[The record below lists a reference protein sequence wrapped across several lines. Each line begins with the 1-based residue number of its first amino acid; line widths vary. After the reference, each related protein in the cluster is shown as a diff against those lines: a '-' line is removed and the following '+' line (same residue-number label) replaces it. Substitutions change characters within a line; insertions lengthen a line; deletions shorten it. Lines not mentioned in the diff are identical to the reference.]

1 MSEATDSAKTEVKTV
16 EEILNSKTNDDLK
29 FGLLIGLIKVNQVS
43 DKDVVNTVLHLLVGG
58 EFDIEANFVIQ
69 DPSNIVQMLKVVEH
83 CPATLQ
89 AEIWSVVMA
98 MLKKSRRNLQACT
111 EVRLISRV
119 MAMILDAEDIV
130 ADLLVDML
138 GALAAYSITVQELR
152 QLFRYL
158 KAADGQWP
166 RHSVK
171 LISVLKQMPQRQG
184 PDEFFSFPGKK
195 GSCMHLPPI
204 KTWPYQSGWTFSCWL
219 RLDPVTGVTVE
230 QERPHLFCF
239 QTNKGVGYSANF
251 LGNALVITSMKIK
264 GKGFQHCAKY
274 EFQPRKWYMVTIVFV
289 YNRWSKSEVRCYV
302 DGQLA
307 SGTDMSWLVS
317 TPDPFDKC
325 YIGGSSDGDVDHM
338 FCGQLSTLYMFS
350 EALSPQQIAAMH
362 ELGPSYKSQFRFP
375 NESNIRLSETAQR
388 LLYDGKLTS
397 LIVFMYNPIA
407 CDGQL
412 CLESSPKGNVSHF
425 LHSPHAM
432 MSGEVKSVITHS
444 IHSTLHSL
452 GGVQI
457 LFPLFGQ
464 LDLPLCQAEGTSSTV
479 KHSTCDPIELIFANL
494 LGLLYNLIES
504 SSTIHQQMV
513 QNKGFLVI
521 GHLLEKSSKDHI
533 TPAVLE
539 VFLKLTNYLVKC
551 PTGGTLLKHLFD
563 HILFNPALWIHSC
576 MEVQTKLYCYLATDF
591 ISDAQI
597 YNNIRRVSAVL
608 QTMHTLKYYYWVVNP
623 QDRSGITPKAVDGPR
638 PDYDEIVKLRS
649 FMLLYLK
656 QLLMKGQGVQE
667 DELQSMLNY
676 LCTLH
681 EDDNLIDVLE
691 LLVSLMSEN
700 AASMVP
706 SFDHK
711 QGIRTVFK
719 LLASPNE
726 DIRIKAMKL
735 FGFWLMRSTP
745 KRKQDALSNH
755 NLFSLLGE
763 RLLLNDQHITIATY
777 NVLFEMLTERMSVEV
792 LKLRHEEPD
801 GHFRIENSA
810 MLKVMAMMIRQSKP
824 SPLVLEVKKKFLS
837 DLTILCSNNKENR
850 RTVLQMSV
858 WQDWLFSMAYVYP
871 QDQEQQKVT
880 EMVMALF
887 RMLLHHA
894 IKYEYG
900 GWRVWIDTLAI
911 LHSKVAYEDFK
922 LHMAKMYAKY
932 DRQRVDDNADHE
944 ERSQRPISTISGVSD
959 AELNKPIPKS
969 TVTVTEIKDSDPAN
983 ENAALGESR
992 QPLEGE
998 KESPSESEA
1007 RDKMDQSKGSIAA
1020 GGDSKEVS
1028 ESIQNGHAGNDE
1040 MEENQH
1046 GDKRKVPSRTE
1057 STRSGHRM
1065 FSSGPRAPPF
1075 RIPEFRWSYLHQKLL
1090 SDLLFSIETDV
1101 QVWKS
1106 HTTKT
1111 VIDFVNASENN
1122 IYVVNVTHMISQ
1134 LADNL
1139 ITSCGGLLPL
1149 LAAATSSNGEVEIL
1163 EPTQGL
1169 SIEQAVSI
1177 LLRIMNLTDILVF
1190 ASSTNFVELEQEK
1203 NMPSGGILRQCLR
1216 LVCTAAVRNCLEVRH
1231 RRIPQTPP
1239 TPSSNAHP
1247 LAQHRDRAGTNGSTD
1262 PIQALI
1268 EGSHPTQ
1275 RNIVEN
1281 LNESVSPIKDYE
1293 RLLQDM
1299 DINRLRAVVYRD
1311 VEETKQAQ
1319 FLALAIVY
1327 FTSVLM
1333 VSKYR
1338 DILEPPSPAQTPSQ
1352 SSRRSSNHA
1361 PSGNKSHEG
1370 EEDEEDE
1377 EDEDDE
1383 DDEDE
1388 EESGTPEGDRSVDEQ
1403 DVKLSVPVE
1412 VHEQDTVS
1420 EGDAL
1425 EETRANKTERPP
1437 TEGGDN
1443 AEQTD
1448 SKPEEGDGEE
1458 EAETDAPAK
1467 QEEDADNTDGGNT
1480 EEKAK
1485 DTDSD
1490 NTEEKAKDTD
1500 GCDAEE
1506 KAKDDAKP
1514 DEDYEREEEADGN
1527 QEMVEEEVK
1536 EDEETK
1542 DKVVAGEESGDEKK
1556 GDEKEEG
1563 ENAKQESENEHKAED
1578 QIEDEEK
1585 PKEETNTKGEQQVSA
1600 EKVADDNDQ
1609 NTEKEDD
1616 DQAVAELGTEP
1627 LPTISSISAGARKH
1641 SESENHS
1648 TKPEKLEL
1656 KSTPI
1661 PAPVNLA
1668 MLDSGNLTERL
1679 EKALGSV
1686 APLLREIFVDFAPYL
1701 SKTLIGSHG
1710 QELLIGGLVTLKQST
1725 SVVELVMLLCSQE
1738 WQNSLQKHAGLAFIE
1753 LVNEGRLLAHATRD
1767 HIVRVA
1773 NEADFILNRM
1783 RAEDVQRHAEFESLC
1798 AQMMLDRREE
1808 EKLCDHLIT
1817 SAKRRDY
1824 FLSMKLRDKVLNIL
1838 ANKHGAWGEPDKHD
1852 DEFWKLD
1859 VWEDDSRRRR
1869 RFIRNSI
1876 GSTHPEATLKAALE
1890 HGATEDAIN
1899 QARDAFHAHLASKKA
1914 SSLQP
1919 DYTDEELLMED
1930 VSEFDREYSGPVAM
1944 STTCKLVAPGVAI
1957 NGLMSIT
1964 KTDLYFEMDED
1975 DSENKTIDPQVLAY
1989 IDYLHGK
1996 WNFNEVRAIFARR
2009 YLLQNVAIEIFLANR
2024 TAIMF
2029 AFPDHATVKKVIA
2042 ALPRVGVGVKYGLS
2056 QSRRMSSASG
2066 KQLFKMS
2073 SMTQKWQRREI
2084 SNFDYLMYLNT
2095 IAGRTYNDLNQ
2106 YPVFPWVIVNY
2117 DTDELDLSQP
2127 NNFRDLSKPI
2137 GALNPGRREFFE
2149 ERYNSWE
2156 HDQIPPFHYG
2166 THYSTSAFTLNW
2178 LIRVEPFTTMFLN
2191 LQGGKFD
2198 HADRTFHSISQA
2210 WKNCQRDTS
2219 DVKELIPEFFV
2230 LPEMFMNTNRY
2241 QLGNLDEGDQ
2251 VTDVVLPRWA
2261 KSAEDFVRINR
2272 MALESEFVSCQLH
2285 HWIDLIFGYK
2295 QRGPE
2300 ATRATNVFY
2309 YLTYE
2314 GSVNLESMT
2323 DPVMKEAIE
2332 NQIRCFGQT
2341 PTQLLA
2347 EPHPPRSSV
2356 MHLLTQ
2362 NYSKANRSILKKSPM
2377 MFTSVQ
2383 DDVCMIMK
2391 FLSNSPVCHVSANTH
2406 PAVPVPAVT
2415 TITCNHNFAINRWN
2429 TNYQH
2434 QGTPTSLGS
2443 PENKDGKEATPNLP
2457 LAMDQLLVLNTGLQR
2472 RSLGD
2477 NFDQRLKVNASHFV
2491 TTADNRFIFACGHW
2505 DKSFRLYLA
2514 DTAKILQVVYGH
2526 FDVVTVITRSECN
2539 LNQDCY
2545 VVTGSKDCT
2554 VMVWMF
2560 TSRNQAIIGD
2570 NGSIEQ
2576 PTPKAT
2582 LTGHKS
2588 EVTSI
2593 NVLAELGMVISGS
2606 VDGPC
2611 LVHTLSG
2618 DLLRSLD
2625 APGNRQLTAQLL
2637 CMSREMFVVVKF
2649 DQGEICNFNVNG
2661 RLQKHIKHKDNVQAM
2676 TLSRDGQYLM
2686 MGGDSGIV
2694 EVWRSHDL
2702 TLLYTYP
2709 ACDSSICS
2717 LALSHDHKFLLA
2729 GLATGCLLV
2738 FNIDFNKWHHEYQE
2752 KY

>member
-1 MSEATDSAKTEVKTV
+1 
-16 EEILNSKTNDDLK
+16 
-29 FGLLIGLIKVNQVS
+29 
-43 DKDVVNTVLHLLVGG
+43 
-58 EFDIEANFVIQ
+58 
-69 DPSNIVQMLKVVEH
+69 
-83 CPATLQ
+83 
-89 AEIWSVVMA
+89 
-98 MLKKSRRNLQACT
+98 
-111 EVRLISRV
+111 
-119 MAMILDAEDIV
+119 
-130 ADLLVDML
+130 
-138 GALAAYSITVQELR
+138 
-152 QLFRYL
+152 
-158 KAADGQWP
+158 
-166 RHSVK
+166 
-171 LISVLKQMPQRQG
+171 
-184 PDEFFSFPGKK
+184 
-195 GSCMHLPPI
+195 
-204 KTWPYQSGWTFSCWL
+204 
-219 RLDPVTGVTVE
+219 
-230 QERPHLFCF
+230 
-239 QTNKGVGYSANF
+239 
-251 LGNALVITSMKIK
+251 
-264 GKGFQHCAKY
+264 
-274 EFQPRKWYMVTIVFV
+274 
-289 YNRWSKSEVRCYV
+289 
-302 DGQLA
+302 
-307 SGTDMSWLVS
+307 
-317 TPDPFDKC
+317 
-325 YIGGSSDGDVDHM
+325 
-338 FCGQLSTLYMFS
+338 
-350 EALSPQQIAAMH
+350 
-362 ELGPSYKSQFRFP
+362 
-375 NESNIRLSETAQR
+375 
-388 LLYDGKLTS
+388 
-397 LIVFMYNPIA
+397 MYNPIA

-412 CLESSPKGNVSHF
+412 CLESSPKGNVNHF
-425 LHSPHAM
+425 QHSPHAM

-464 LDLPLCQAEGTSSTV
+464 LDLPVAQGDEKPSVTD
-479 KHSTCDPIELIFANL
+479 HSTCANL

-504 SSTIHQQMV
+504 SYTIHQQMV

-521 GHLLEKSSKDHI
+521 GHLLEKSSRDHV
-533 TPAVLE
+533 TPSVLE
-539 VFLKLTNYLVKC
+539 VFLKLTDYLVKC
-551 PTGGTLLKHLFD
+551 PSGGTLLKHLFD
-563 HILFNPALWIHSC
+563 HILFNPAIWIHSC

-591 ISDAQI
+591 INDAQI

-608 QTMHTLKYYYWVVNP
+608 QTMHTLKYYYWVINP
-623 QDRSGITPKAVDGPR
+623 KDRSGITPKAVDGPR
-638 PDYDEIVKLRS
+638 PEYDEIIKLRS
-649 FMLLYLK
+649 FMLLYIK
-656 QLLMKGQGVQE
+656 QLLLKGQGVQE

-681 EDDNLIDVLE
+681 EDDNLVDVLE
-691 LLVSLMSEN
+691 LLVSLMSEHPQ
-700 AASMVP
+700 SMVP
-706 SFDHK
+706 AFDRK
-711 QGIRTVFK
+711 QGVRTVFK

-726 DIRIKAMKL
+726 DIRIKTLKL
-735 FGFWLMRSTP
+735 FGFWLSRSTP
-745 KRKQDALSNH
+745 KRKQDSLAQH

-763 RLLLNDQHITIATY
+763 RLLLNDQHITAATY
-777 NVLFEMLTERMSVEV
+777 NALFEMLTERVCLESH
-792 LKLRHEEPD
+792 KSKHEEPES
-801 GHFRIENSA
+801 HFRIENSA
-810 MLKVMAMMIRQSKP
+810 LLKVVATMIRQSKP
-824 SPLVLEVKKKFLS
+824 SAEILEVKRTFLS
-837 DLTILCSNNKENR
+837 DLTILCKNNKENR

-871 QDQEQQKVT
+871 QNQDQQKIT

-894 IKYEYG
+894 IKFEYG

-922 LHMAKMYAKY
+922 RHMAKMYKQY
-932 DRQRVDDNADHE
+932 DRQRVDDYADHE
-944 ERSQRPISTISGVSD
+944 ERNRQPISTISGVSD
-959 AELNKPIPKS
+959 TELNKPVPKS
-969 TVTVTEIKDSDPAN
+969 TVKVTEI
-983 ENAALGESR
+983 E
-992 QPLEGE
+992 
-998 KESPSESEA
+998 ESEA
-1007 RDKMDQSKGSIAA
+1007 ANTVKPLNNESEAGAKTDQSESSKAVNGEIEADSSKNGVHSAA
-1020 GGDSKEVS
+1020 EHQRDRQK
-1028 ESIQNGHAGNDE
+1028 
-1040 MEENQH
+1040 M
-1046 GDKRKVPSRTE
+1046 PTRTD

-1075 RIPEFRWSYLHQKLL
+1075 RIPEFRWSYLHQQLL
-1090 SDLLFSIETDV
+1090 KDLLFSIETDV

-1111 VIDFVNASENN
+1111 VIDFVNSGENN

-1190 ASSTNFVELEQEK
+1190 ASSTTFAELEQEK
-1203 NMPSGGILRQCLR
+1203 NMPAGGILRQCLR
-1216 LVCTAAVRNCLEVRH
+1216 LVCTAAVRNSLEVRH
-1231 RRIPQTPP
+1231 RAVPPTPP
-1239 TPSSNAHP
+1239 TPTSTAHP
-1247 LAQHRDRAGTNGSTD
+1247 LAGYSRDSSAQNGTTD

-1268 EGSHPTQ
+1268 EGSHPT
-1275 RNIVEN
+1275 RKNIVEN
-1281 LNESVSPIKDYE
+1281 LNEQLSPIKDFDK
-1293 RLLQDM
+1293 LLQDM

-1352 SSRRSSNHA
+1352 MPRRSSNHT
-1361 PSGNKSHEG
+1361 PSAAKYWHNLRPTMSLLVDGTTIENIKQNEG
-1370 EEDEEDE
+1370 E
-1377 EDEDDE
+1377 
-1383 DDEDE
+1383 
-1388 EESGTPEGDRSVDEQ
+1388 GTETKTDEQ
-1403 DVKLSVPVE
+1403 PKGGVE
-1412 VHEQDTVS
+1412 
-1420 EGDAL
+1420 
-1425 EETRANKTERPP
+1425 R
-1437 TEGGDN
+1437 
-1443 AEQTD
+1443 EQTD
-1448 SKPEEGDGEE
+1448 SKKLPKATVSTVELAVTGNELAVYLEKERELSSDSSDKSEKLSEASENSPKSTPTKPTIEDADQGSVLSRMISGSESGQSGEVKSLEIHSVENQSESNQSEGSHSEGNQSEGNQSEHKQPESDQSSVNHKDSNQSTDDSQTEAKLEETQSDSAENKTETENQSEGNQSEVDETEDQSEPGESRVQEDADSSVDESQVKLKIPVDVHVNMDTSLESGGVTEDSEAASPARPVTEGGENEETKESGDGEE
-1458 EAETDAPAK
+1458 
-1467 QEEDADNTDGGNT
+1467 QEEDEDTGKDDDVTGKNDDGTGKDDDGTGKDDDGTGKDEEEENKAEAKDKAKEEPTGESEDKEVGAGDAENT
-1480 EEKAK
+1480 EQ
-1485 DTDSD
+1485 
-1490 NTEEKAKDTD
+1490 TEQ
-1500 GCDAEE
+1500 
-1506 KAKDDAKP
+1506 KDDAKDSEDKKDSEEVEKKEDSIETA
-1514 DEDYEREEEADGN
+1514 DEKDKGDSATNKDNEIDAKEEEKP
-1527 QEMVEEEVK
+1527 VEKEEVK
-1536 EDEETK
+1536 TETEVAQAASNDTK
-1542 DKVVAGEESGDEKK
+1542 DSTDADKATKESKPSDDNAPVEVNGRNSPVDSIEGSTEGQEQVLSVQVGEE
-1556 GDEKEEG
+1556 EE
-1563 ENAKQESENEHKAED
+1563 
-1578 QIEDEEK
+1578 EE
-1585 PKEETNTKGEQQVSA
+1585 PAQM
-1600 EKVADDNDQ
+1600 
-1609 NTEKEDD
+1609 
-1616 DQAVAELGTEP
+1616 P
-1627 LPTISSISAGARKH
+1627 ISSISAGTRKH
-1641 SESENHS
+1641 SESHDNQ
-1648 TKPEKLEL
+1648 KPEKLEL

-1661 PAPVNLA
+1661 PGPVNLT

-1824 FLSMKLRDKVLNIL
+1824 SVAMKMRDKVLNIL
-1838 ANKHGAWGEPDKHD
+1838 ANKHGAWGEPDKQI
-1852 DEFWKLD
+1852 DEYWKLD

-1869 RFIRNSI
+1869 RFIKNPI
-1876 GSTHPEATLKAALE
+1876 GSTHPDAALKAALE

-1899 QARDAFHAHLASKKA
+1899 QARDAFHAHLDSKKA
-1914 SSLQP
+1914 QALMP
-1919 DYTDEELLMED
+1919 EYTDEELLMED
-1930 VSEFDREYSGPVAM
+1930 NTEFEREYSGPVAM
-1944 STTCKLVAPGVAI
+1944 STTCKLIAPGVAI
-1957 NGLMSIT
+1957 NGIMSIT
-1964 KTDLYFEMDED
+1964 KTDLYYEMDED
-1975 DSENKTIDPQVLAY
+1975 DAENKKIDQEVLAY

-1996 WNFNEVRAIFARR
+1996 WNFNEIRAIFSRR
-2009 YLLQNVAIEIFLANR
+2009 YLLQNTAIEIFLANR

-2029 AFPDHATVKKVIA
+2029 AFPDHATVKKVIS
-2042 ALPRVGVGVKYGLS
+2042 ALPRVGVGVKYGLG

-2066 KQLFKMS
+2066 KQLYKMS
-2073 SMTQKWQRREI
+2073 AMTQKWQRREI

-2137 GALNPGRREFFE
+2137 GALNPSRKEFFE

-2198 HADRTFHSISQA
+2198 HADRTFHSVSQA

-2219 DVKELIPEFFV
+2219 DVKELIPEFFA
-2230 LPEMFMNTNRY
+2230 LPEMFMNTNKFN
-2241 QLGNLDEGDQ
+2241 LGKQDDGTEVQ
-2251 VTDVVLPRWA
+2251 DVVLPKWA
-2261 KSAEDFVRINR
+2261 KSPEDFVRINR
-2272 MALESEFVSCQLH
+2272 MALESEFVSCQMH

-2300 ATRATNVFY
+2300 AVRATNVFY

-2314 GSVNLESMT
+2314 GNVNLESMT
-2323 DPVMKEAIE
+2323 DTVMKEAIE
-2332 NQIRCFGQT
+2332 NQIRSFGQT
-2341 PTQLLA
+2341 PTQLLT

-2362 NYSKANRSILKKSPM
+2362 NYSKQNRSILKKSPM

-2406 PAVPVPAVT
+2406 PAVPTPAVT
-2415 TITCNHNFAINRWN
+2415 TITCNHNFSINRWN
-2429 TNYQH
+2429 PNYQH

-2443 PENKDGKEATPNLP
+2443 AENKENKDAQPNLP
-2457 LAMDQLLVLNTGLQR
+2457 LAMDQLLVMNTGLNR

-2477 NFDQRLKVNASHFV
+2477 NFDQRLKVSMSHFV
-2491 TTADNRFIFACGHW
+2491 TTADNRFIFACGFW
-2505 DKSFRLYLA
+2505 DKSFRLYFA

-2526 FDVVTVITRSECN
+2526 FDVVTCITRSECN

-2545 VVTGSKDCT
+2545 IVTGSKDCT

-2570 NGSIEQ
+2570 NGSIEH

-2588 EVTSI
+2588 EVTSVS
-2593 NVLAELGMVISGS
+2593 VLAELGMVISGS
-2606 VDGPC
+2606 QDGPC
-2611 LVHTLSG
+2611 LVHTLNG

-2625 APGNRQLTAQLL
+2625 PPEGKQLTANLI
-2637 CMSREMFVVVKF
+2637 CMSRETFVMIKF
-2649 DQGEICNFNVNG
+2649 EENVICNFSING
-2661 RLQKHIKHKDNVQAM
+2661 RLQKHIKHKDNIQAM

-2686 MGGDSGIV
+2686 LGGDSGVV
-2694 EVWRSHDL
+2694 EVYRSHDL
-2702 TLLYTYP
+2702 TLLYSYP
-2709 ACDSSICS
+2709 ACDSCICS

>member
-1 MSEATDSAKTEVKTV
+1 MASEKMS
-16 EEILNSKTNDDLK
+16 DLK
-29 FGLLIGLIKVNQVS
+29 LNVRLGLVAS
-43 DKDVVNTVLHLLVGG
+43 CHLVGG

-230 QERPHLFCF
+230 QERPHLFWTEPNF

-362 ELGPSYKSQFRFP
+362 ELGPK
-375 NESNIRLSETAQR
+375 TAQR

-479 KHSTCDPIELIFANL
+479 KHSTWYVCSRVEVFVVEFANL

-521 GHLLEKSSKDHI
+521 GHLLEK
-533 TPAVLE
+533 

-623 QDRSGITPKAVDGPR
+623 QDRSGITPKA
-638 PDYDEIVKLRS
+638 LRS

-824 SPLVLEVKKKFLS
+824 SPLVLEVKKK
-837 DLTILCSNNKENR
+837 
-850 RTVLQMSV
+850 TVLQMSV

-1361 PSGNKSHEG
+1361 PSAAKYWHNLRPSMSLLVDGTTIENIKYAQFLDGKNDDDKSVHSNENSKETEGTNVVTPKPKPAIATVQLPANSTKDAGQLKKMDFAIVNSSVNNKGEKDIKGDDANARKSDVDNSHETNSTSEHCSENVRLLVEKPKDENVQVKTTIDDYEGKLEDKLEVNEQKVGNISEDTEGKLENKTADASDKLEGIQENEDIDTECDKEPSETGEEIDGDTEGDGSVSGEDGNSTASEKVDVTEESEGNKSHEG

-1710 QELLIGGLVTLKQST
+1710 QELLIGVFKSFLPILHEYVICVPGLVTLKQST

-1838 ANKHGAWGEPDKHD
+1838 ANKHGAWGEPDKQYD
-1852 DEFWKLD
+1852 YVLAIKLYFQ
-1859 VWEDDSRRRR
+1859 VPNILYNEHGAWGDSDKQINTMMS
-1869 RFIRNSI
+1869 F
-1876 GSTHPEATLKAALE
+1876 GSLMSGKMTVADGD
-1890 HGATEDAIN
+1890 GATEDAIN

-1930 VSEFDREYSGPVAM
+1930 VSEFDREYSG
-1944 STTCKLVAPGVAI
+1944 KL
-1957 NGLMSIT
+1957 SI
-1964 KTDLYFEMDED
+1964 
-1975 DSENKTIDPQVLAY
+1975 
-1989 IDYLHGK
+1989 
-1996 WNFNEVRAIFARR
+1996 
-2009 YLLQNVAIEIFLANR
+2009 
-2024 TAIMF
+2024 
-2029 AFPDHATVKKVIA
+2029 
-2042 ALPRVGVGVKYGLS
+2042 
-2056 QSRRMSSASG
+2056 
-2066 KQLFKMS
+2066 
-2073 SMTQKWQRREI
+2073 
-2084 SNFDYLMYLNT
+2084 
-2095 IAGRTYNDLNQ
+2095 
-2106 YPVFPWVIVNY
+2106 
-2117 DTDELDLSQP
+2117 
-2127 NNFRDLSKPI
+2127 
-2137 GALNPGRREFFE
+2137 
-2149 ERYNSWE
+2149 
-2156 HDQIPPFHYG
+2156 
-2166 THYSTSAFTLNW
+2166 
-2178 LIRVEPFTTMFLN
+2178 
-2191 LQGGKFD
+2191 
-2198 HADRTFHSISQA
+2198 
-2210 WKNCQRDTS
+2210 
-2219 DVKELIPEFFV
+2219 
-2230 LPEMFMNTNRY
+2230 
-2241 QLGNLDEGDQ
+2241 
-2251 VTDVVLPRWA
+2251 
-2261 KSAEDFVRINR
+2261 
-2272 MALESEFVSCQLH
+2272 
-2285 HWIDLIFGYK
+2285 
-2295 QRGPE
+2295 
-2300 ATRATNVFY
+2300 
-2309 YLTYE
+2309 
-2314 GSVNLESMT
+2314 
-2323 DPVMKEAIE
+2323 
-2332 NQIRCFGQT
+2332 
-2341 PTQLLA
+2341 
-2347 EPHPPRSSV
+2347 
-2356 MHLLTQ
+2356 
-2362 NYSKANRSILKKSPM
+2362 
-2377 MFTSVQ
+2377 
-2383 DDVCMIMK
+2383 
-2391 FLSNSPVCHVSANTH
+2391 
-2406 PAVPVPAVT
+2406 
-2415 TITCNHNFAINRWN
+2415 
-2429 TNYQH
+2429 
-2434 QGTPTSLGS
+2434 
-2443 PENKDGKEATPNLP
+2443 
-2457 LAMDQLLVLNTGLQR
+2457 
-2472 RSLGD
+2472 
-2477 NFDQRLKVNASHFV
+2477 HF
-2491 TTADNRFIFACGHW
+2491 
-2505 DKSFRLYLA
+2505 
-2514 DTAKILQVVYGH
+2514 Q
-2526 FDVVTVITRSECN
+2526 
-2539 LNQDCY
+2539 
-2545 VVTGSKDCT
+2545 
-2554 VMVWMF
+2554 
-2560 TSRNQAIIGD
+2560 
-2570 NGSIEQ
+2570 
-2576 PTPKAT
+2576 
-2582 LTGHKS
+2582 
-2588 EVTSI
+2588 
-2593 NVLAELGMVISGS
+2593 
-2606 VDGPC
+2606 
-2611 LVHTLSG
+2611 
-2618 DLLRSLD
+2618 
-2625 APGNRQLTAQLL
+2625 
-2637 CMSREMFVVVKF
+2637 
-2649 DQGEICNFNVNG
+2649 
-2661 RLQKHIKHKDNVQAM
+2661 
-2676 TLSRDGQYLM
+2676 
-2686 MGGDSGIV
+2686 
-2694 EVWRSHDL
+2694 
-2702 TLLYTYP
+2702 
-2709 ACDSSICS
+2709 
-2717 LALSHDHKFLLA
+2717 
-2729 GLATGCLLV
+2729 
-2738 FNIDFNKWHHEYQE
+2738 
-2752 KY
+2752 